1 MMDWNIK
8 VIVPPTANLKIPK
21 EDYHC
26 LQMFATVTCDLLW
39 SYRNRAYHCDL
50 SFDALQMSRNINK
63 VCLEHIMACKHL
75 SNSLVE
81 QKWIPPPPSSWL
93 KINFDT
99 TIRDTYSAQAAVCH
113 NHYGH
118 IIKMNSQIS
127 LMCLPNMGEA
137 LASRLTTSLA
147 SSLNTKRFIIEGDS
161 KIVILALQQPNIA
174 QD

>member
-1 MMDWNIK
+1 
-8 VIVPPTANLKIPK
+8 L
-21 EDYHC
+21 
-26 LQMFATVTCDLLW
+26 
-39 SYRNRAYHCDL
+39 
-50 SFDALQMSRNINK
+50 SRNINK
-63 VCLEHIMACKHL
+63 VCLEHIMAWKHL

-161 KIVILALQQPNIA
+161 KIVILALQQPSRLMNLLYYISIILLTPS
-174 QD
+174 QLTPRGQGDLICCI